1 MGPKLN
7 DMCSIRDA
15 DRRDYTQKRRR
26 QCGYRGRDWRNVA
39 TSQELPRIAGSLQK
53 LEEARK
59 VLLRA
64 FKGSRGLLTL

>member
-1 MGPKLN
+1 MDIITLRILEGSWVIKRSPKHN

-15 DRRDYTQKRRR
+15 QTEKNIHRR
-26 QCGYRGRDWRNVA
+26 GGGRDWRNVA

-59 VLLRA
+59 DP
-64 FKGSRGLLTL
+64 S